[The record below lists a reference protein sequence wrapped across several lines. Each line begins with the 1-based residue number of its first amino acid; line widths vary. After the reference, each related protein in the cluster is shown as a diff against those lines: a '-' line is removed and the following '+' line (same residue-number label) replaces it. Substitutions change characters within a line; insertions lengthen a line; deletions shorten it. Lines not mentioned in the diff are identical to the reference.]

1 MSMTRPGIKR
11 SVLQR
16 PAGRRRRNLRRA
28 AVVISVASLIAVGL
42 LAFFYLR
49 SRPDQYRPGEDH
61 PEITRTLQKEIP
73 EEAPYP
79 RFVEVAREVG
89 LGEFEPFRGPRSS
102 QLPEDMGP
110 GVAWGDYDNDGDED
124 LFLVSAGG
132 SLKLPTEERARSVL
146 YENLGDGTFRPAES
160 FPDTR
165 IIGMGAAW
173 GDYDG
178 DGWLDLVVSGYQ
190 SLILYRNE
198 RGTFHRDSA
207 LPEPP
212 GFWAGVSWGDFDND
226 RDLDLYVSGY
236 IQYTEADSASARASQ
251 QYGRTVPYT
260 LNPSSFKPHRN
271 LLFRNEGDGSFT
283 EVAKDFGIDNPEGRS
298 LSALWHDFDD
308 DGWLD
313 LYVANDISDNVL
325 YLNRKGRFEDVSHA
339 AWVADYRG
347 AMGLAAAD
355 WNRDGDDDLFVSHWV
370 AQENALYDSLWIDLR
385 RRSEDASN
393 ASGKVA
399 DHALRFMDNADARG
413 LGYIALQFVGWGAEF
428 ADFDAD
434 GWIDL
439 AVANGSTFETDDRPP
454 RLRSQEPFLFW
465 NRHGEHFDNLAV
477 LDETLSTPRVAR
489 GLALADYDND
499 GDIDLLIICRE
510 SGPLLFRNDMQ
521 SGNWIKIRL
530 RSLQKEGDPARGF
543 GDGTKLI
550 ARSGGAEQRRTISSA
565 SYLSQSSRVVHFGLG
580 MAQRIEQ
587 LEVRWHGGET
597 ALYSDLAA
605 GTVWELLEGDPR
617 PKRIGPAAPPV
628 PAKVGAQQAAVRKM
642 DDRARIVR
650 FWEYQRAA
658 VQAMKT
664 EGNLTRA
671 VEQFRA
677 ALEIDPAHEDS
688 RYYLGNCLAALGELD
703 SALAEF
709 TELTRINPRGSRG
722 YRRWGTLRALH
733 ASSRDDLRSAHEAL
747 ARALAINPEE
757 TGSLQALAEVEL
769 LMGRT
774 GEADK
779 RLVWIGRTN
788 PRAAGSFFLRGYI
801 AWRNGDVPAASGFLE
816 TFREALGP
824 EWKPEGTTAEGDVQ
838 KQLHSERTPLSRF
851 WESWNGSIDPDSVF
865 VEIHS
870 HLSKGDGIPAL

>member
-1 MSMTRPGIKR
+1 MKKGALGRPE
-11 SVLQR
+11 
-16 PAGRRRRNLRRA
+16 GRRRRNLRRA
-28 AVVISVASLIAVGL
+28 VAIISAAGALTAGL
-42 LAFFYLR
+42 LIFLYLR
-49 SRPDQYRPGEDH
+49 SRPDPYRPGEDH

-73 EEAPYP
+73 EEAPQP
-79 RFVEVAREVG
+79 RFVEVAHEAG
-89 LGEFEPFRGPRSS
+89 LGNFEPFRGPRSS

-110 GVAWGDYDNDGDED
+110 GAAWGDYDNDGDED

-132 SLKLPTEERARSVL
+132 SLKLPVEERSQSVL
-146 YENLGDGTFRPAES
+146 YENLGDGRFRAVKN

-198 RGTFHRDSA
+198 RGTFRRDGA
-207 LPEPP
+207 FPEPP
-212 GFWAGVSWGDFDND
+212 GYWAGVSWGDFDND
-226 RDLDLYVSGY
+226 RDLDLYVCGY
-236 IQYTEADSASARASQ
+236 VQYTEADSESARASQ

-260 LNPSSFKPHRN
+260 LNPASFKPHRN
-271 LLFRNEGDGSFT
+271 LLFRNDGDGRFT
-283 EVAKDFGIDNPEGRS
+283 EVAEDLGIDNPQGRS
-298 LSALWHDFDD
+298 LGALWHDFDD

-313 LYVANDISDNVL
+313 LYVANDISDNAL
-325 YLNRKGRFEDVSHA
+325 YLNRGGKFEDVSHA

-370 AQENALYDSLWIDLR
+370 AQENALYDSLWVDLR
-385 RRSEDASN
+385 GRSEGASD
-393 ASGKVA
+393 SGETAVDKG
-399 DHALRFMDNADARG
+399 LRFMDNADARG

-434 GWIDL
+434 GWVDL

-465 NRHGEHFDNLAV
+465 NRRGEHFDNLAV
-477 LDETLSTPRVAR
+477 LNESLSTPRVAR

-499 GDIDLLIICRE
+499 GDVDLLIICRE
-510 SGPLLFRNDMQ
+510 SGPLLYRNDMQ

-530 RSLQKEGDPARGF
+530 RSLPKKGKEARGF

-550 ARSGGAEQRRTISSA
+550 ARTGGAEQRHTVSSA

-580 MAQRIEQ
+580 PSELVEE

-597 ALYSDLAA
+597 VTYSDLAA
-605 GTVWELLEGDPR
+605 GTVWELFEGDPR
-617 PKRIGPAAPPV
+617 PRRA
-628 PAKVGAQQAAVRKM
+628 GARET
-642 DDRARIVR
+642 DDRTRIVQ
-650 FWEYQRAA
+650 FWKHQRAA
-658 VQAMKT
+658 VRAMKM

-671 VEQFRA
+671 IEQFRA

-688 RYYLGNCLAALGELD
+688 RYYLGNCLAALGEID

-709 TELTRINPRGSRG
+709 TELARINPRGSRS

-733 ASSRDDLRSAHEAL
+733 ASSEDDLRSSHEAL
-747 ARALAINPEE
+747 ARALATNPEE

-769 LMGRT
+769 LMGRMD
-774 GEADK
+774 EADEH
-779 RLVWIGRTN
+779 LTWIGRTN

-801 AWRNGDVPAASGFLE
+801 AWRNGDPAVASGFLE
-816 TFREALGP
+816 RVHEALGP

-838 KQLHSERTPLSRF
+838 KQLHAERTPLSRF
-851 WESWNGSIDPDSVF
+851 WEAWDGSIDPASAF
-865 VEIHS
+865 TEIHS
-870 HLSKGDGIPAL
+870 HLSRAEGVPVL